1 MTAPSGSPPLQKAKL
16 YPLTETQSGNAKRPP
31 TVKVDEKNVVVV
43 QFNPTSLKL
52 QYTNEPTGGQTTK
65 AQARQAPVEG
75 HSTLSLDLEFDTAE
89 GDESGRPLD
98 VRTLTK
104 KVIAFA
110 RPPEKTPANAP
121 LRVRFVW
128 GAIVFNGIVNS
139 ISEDIDYFDADGRAL
154 RAKLSLSIKEQN
166 LKFEANAS
174 GPPAKTD
181 KSASKP
187 GEPARVGGPASE
199 PSKDLTHTEAAQ
211 AGESV
216 QQALSRLNALPEQW
230 RSAMA
235 GLDSPLDLAAG
246 TPIQLGAAASAAAGA
261 EVSAAFGAD
270 ASITAGTSISGGV
283 GASAEVSAGFA
294 LSASGGVVAAAG
306 AVASEAAA
314 TGVAI
319 ARAQFSVP
327 TAQVGLR
334 ASAAFDA
341 DRRSLTYGR
350 SVPLQARA
358 EAVTVA
364 GARVGGSVSLS
375 ARAAPG
381 ELRVSASA
389 ASAPWQQLPAGPA
402 RAAVDA
408 AQRSRDARPSTMR
421 WSPGR

>member
-1 MTAPSGSPPLQKAKL
+1 MTAPAAPALAKAKL
-16 YPLTETQSGNAKRPP
+16 YPLTTVDNGNAKKLPRV
-31 TVKVDEKNVVVV
+31 TFNEKDAIVV
-43 QFNPTSLKL
+43 QFNPTSLKI
-52 QYTNEPTGGQTTK
+52 QYTNESTGGETTK
-65 AQARQAPVEG
+65 AQARQSPVQG
-75 HSTLSLDLEFDTAE
+75 HSTLSFDLEFDTAE
-89 GDESGRPLD
+89 GDKSGQPLD
-98 VRTLTK
+98 VRTLTS
-104 KVIAFA
+104 KVLAFA
-110 RPPEKTPANAP
+110 RPPAKPADP
-121 LRVRFVW
+121 PPRVRFAW
-128 GAIVFNGIVNS
+128 GAIIFNGIVNS
-139 ISEDIDYFDADGRAL
+139 ITEDIDYFDADGHAL

-174 GPPAKTD
+174 GPPAKSA
-181 KSASKP
+181 KAASKP
-187 GEPARVGGPASE
+187 GESARAGGPGSQ
-199 PSKDLTHTEAAQ
+199 PSKDPTRTESAQ

-216 QQALSRLNALPEQW
+216 QQVLSRLNALPEQW
-230 RSAMA
+230 RSAMT

-261 EVSAAFGAD
+261 EVSAAFGAA
-270 ASITAGTSISGGV
+270 ASITAGAAVSGGV
-283 GASAEVSAGFA
+283 GAAAEVSAGFA

-306 AVASEAAA
+306 AVASEEAAA
-314 TGVAI
+314 GLAT
-319 ARAQFSVP
+319 ARAQFSIP
-327 TAQVGLR
+327 AGQVGFGG
-334 ASAAFDA
+334 SAAVDT

-381 ELRVSASA
+381 ELRVSASG

-408 AQRSRDARPSTMR
+408 AQRSRDDRPSTMR